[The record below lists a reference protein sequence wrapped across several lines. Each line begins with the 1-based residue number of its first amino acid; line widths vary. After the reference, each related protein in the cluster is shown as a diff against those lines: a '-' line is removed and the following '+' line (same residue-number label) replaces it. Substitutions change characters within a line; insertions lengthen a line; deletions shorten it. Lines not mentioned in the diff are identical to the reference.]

1 MYAGHIGIAV
11 AATARRP
18 DVPVAAFIG
27 ASLLPDLAVH
37 SFAHTAPGVVLLIS
51 AAAIVGAA
59 RWDGEVGALLGTLV
73 TLHFAADLVT
83 SNLDVIPGSDVEL
96 GLGLYDLPLAD
107 FALEGAVIVLGWIA
121 WRSSLPSRSGRAA
134 RPMLTLLLA
143 SQAAFAAFVAGTAND
158 R

>member
-1 MYAGHIGIAV
+1 MYAGHIGIAI

-37 SFAHTAPGVVLLIS
+37 AFAHTVPGVVVLI
-51 AAAIVGAA
+51 AVAAILGAV
-59 RWDGEVGALLGTLV
+59 RWDAEVGMLLGALV
-73 TLHFAADLVT
+73 ASHFAVDLVT
-83 SNLDVIPGSDVEL
+83 SDLDVLPRGDVEL
-96 GLGLYDLPLAD
+96 GLRLYDTPLAD

-121 WRSSLPSRSGRAA
+121 WRSSLPTRSGRSA
-134 RPMLTLLLA
+134 RPMLILLLA
-143 SQAAFAAFVAGTAND
+143 SQAAFSIFIAGNAND